1 MIPKRVIIADD
12 EQDYVMLMKRALQ
25 ADRIETVE
33 CFRGAEVFRRILS
46 EKFDLAI
53 LDYFLPDIKG
63 DTICSELRTDEKN
76 KDLPILMVTGYHNM
90 PDDVFISYGANEVL
104 YKPFSIE
111 DFRVRTARLLGLE
124 EKK

>member
-1 MIPKRVIIADD
+1 MKRVIIADD
-12 EQDYVMLMKRALQ
+12 EQDYVLLMKRALRGDQ
-25 ADRIETVE
+25 VETVE

-63 DTICSELRTDEKN
+63 DTICSELRVEEAN
-76 KDLPILMVTGYHNM
+76 KSLPILMVTGYHNV
-90 PDDVFISYGANEVL
+90 PEDVLVGYGATEVL

-111 DFRVRTARLLGLE
+111 EFRQRTSRLLGL
-124 EKK
+124 